1 MIRLART
8 LAAAL
13 LLAAFT
19 HASASAAW
27 PDRPIHLIVPFPAGS
42 GTDVPARII
51 GQKLGERI
59 GQSVVV
65 DNRTGASGAIGAE
78 LIARA
83 TPDGYTIGLVT
94 ATTQVLVPLLN
105 SKSPYDPIK
114 DFAPVGM
121 IGGTPYVLV
130 AYPKLEATNLKEL
143 IALAKAK
150 PGKLTYGSAG
160 VASLAHLA
168 GALFANQAGISLAHI
183 PYKASAQ
190 SVTDLMAGRV
200 DMQFATVAP
209 MLPTIRAGQLRALAV
224 TGSERIPTLPDVPT
238 VSEAGV
244 GSYEASLWI
253 AVVAPIGTPPDIIAR
268 LNRELNAVLTGD
280 AKDLLIAQGLQLEP
294 GAADAVTARLRTD
307 IDKWQPVVKA
317 AGLDQQ

>member
-1 MIRLART
+1 MIRSPRI

-13 LLAAFT
+13 LLAAST
-19 HASASAAW
+19 QANAAW

-51 GQKLGERI
+51 GQKLGERL
-59 GQSVVV
+59 GQQIVV
-65 DNRTGASGAIGAE
+65 DNRTGASGAIGTE
-78 LIARA
+78 MIAHA

-105 SKSPYDPIK
+105 SKAPYDPVK

-130 AYPKLEATNLKEL
+130 AYPKLEATNIKEL

-160 VASLAHLA
+160 IASLAHLA
-168 GALFANQAGISLAHI
+168 GALFANRAGINLTHI

-190 SVTDLMAGRV
+190 SVTDLMSGRV

-209 MLPTIRAGQLRALAV
+209 MLPNIRAGQLRALAV
-224 TGSERIPTLPDVPT
+224 TGSARIPTLPDVPT

-244 GSYEASLWI
+244 PGYEASLWI
-253 AVVAPIGTPPDIIAR
+253 AVVAPVGTPADVLAR
-268 LNRELNAVLTGD
+268 LNQDLNAVLTGD
-280 AKDLLIAQGLQLEP
+280 AKDLLLAQGLQLEP
-294 GAADAVTARLRTD
+294 GPADAVTARLRTD

>member
-1 MIRLART
+1 MMIRSLRT

-13 LLAAFT
+13 LLAVST
-19 HASASAAW
+19 HANAAW
-27 PDRPIHLIVPFPAGS
+27 PERPIHLIVPFPAGS

-51 GQKLGERI
+51 GQKLSERL
-59 GQSVVV
+59 GQQIVI

-78 LIARA
+78 MIARA
-83 TPDGYTIGLVT
+83 EPDGYTIGLVT

-105 SKSPYDPIK
+105 SKSPYDPVK

-130 AYPKLEATNLKEL
+130 AYPKLPATNLKEL
-143 IALAKAK
+143 IALAKSK
-150 PGKLTYGSAG
+150 RGKLTYGSAG

-168 GALFANQAGISLAHI
+168 GALFASRAGIDLAHI

-200 DMQFATVAP
+200 DMQFATIAP
-209 MLPTIRAGQLRALAV
+209 MLPTIRSGQLRALAV

-238 VSEAGV
+238 VAEAGV
-244 GSYEASLWI
+244 AGYEASLWM
-253 AVVAPIGTPPDIIAR
+253 AVVAPVGTPGDVIAR
-268 LNRELNAVLTGD
+268 LNRDLNAVLTSD
-280 AKDLLIAQGLQLEP
+280 AKDLLISQGLQLEP
-294 GAADAVTARLRTD
+294 GPAEAVGARLRTD
-307 IDKWQPVVKA
+307 LDKWLPVIKA